1 MISVRNWTLRNLH
14 QKRSTLTP
22 ITKDMRTIR
31 GILLIQE
38 AQQSS
43 LINLAGLE
51 TGSIKVN
58 TFQLDL
64 FLFHDIELARPA
76 EDQREKRSSS
86 IVHKPEAREEI
97 APFRQPRVE
106 EVNLETTRYRPTNS
120 TQNSPTEEDLPHYD
134 LNEIEL
140 PAYCKDHPDSK
151 LLYLTQ
157 TEDDEILCC
166 VYCALEQKQKDPHC
180 NVMEIKDYLYSL
192 IDKSKQ
198 GKKQV

>member
-1 MISVRNWTLRNLH
+1 
-14 QKRSTLTP
+14 
-22 ITKDMRTIR
+22 MRTIR
-31 GILLIQE
+31 EILLIQE
-38 AQQSS
+38 VQQSS

-51 TGSIKVN
+51 TDSIKVN

-64 FLFHDIELARPA
+64 ILFHDIELARPA
-76 EDQREKRSSS
+76 DDQREKRSSS

-198 GKKQV
+198 GKRHV